1 MSIRIVL
8 ADDHRIMREG
18 LRSLMEKEADV
29 QVIGEA
35 ETGQQ
40 ALELVTQLKPD
51 VVLMDIGMPDLNGI
65 EATRRMISQ
74 QPQIRVVALSTFSD
88 KRYVTTMLQAGAVG
102 YVLKAAA
109 SGELLRAI
117 RAVVQGQVYLCPEIT
132 STVVDNVIGGDG
144 QMVYS
149 RRSTAILGARE
160 RQILQLVA
168 EGKTSMEMASQLD
181 IAVKTVETHRRNIM
195 KKLDLH
201 SVAELTKYAVREGLT
216 SLEH

>member
-1 MSIRIVL
+1 MSIRILL
-8 ADDHRIMREG
+8 ADDHQIMRDG
-18 LRSLMEKEADV
+18 LRSLMERETDV
-29 QVIGEA
+29 AVIGEA
-35 ETGQQ
+35 DTGQK
-40 ALELVTQLKPD
+40 AIELVAELKPD

-65 EATRRMISQ
+65 EATRRIIAHHPSVR
-74 QPQIRVVALSTFSD
+74 IIALSTFSD
-88 KRYVTTMLQAGAVG
+88 KRYVTTMLQAGAAG

-117 RAVVQGQVYLCPEIT
+117 RSVIQGQVYLCPEIT
-132 STVVDNVIGGDG
+132 STVVDNVLGSDG
-144 QMVYS
+144 FPL
-149 RRSTAILGARE
+149 RRAVAILGARE
-160 RQILQLVA
+160 REILQLVA
-168 EGKTSMEMASQLD
+168 EGKTSMEMADQLD